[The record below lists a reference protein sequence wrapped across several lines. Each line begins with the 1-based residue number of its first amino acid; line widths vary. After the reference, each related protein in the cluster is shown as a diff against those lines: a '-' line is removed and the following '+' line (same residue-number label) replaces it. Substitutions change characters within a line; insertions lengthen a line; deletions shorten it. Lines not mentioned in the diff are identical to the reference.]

1 MSHGRVFAFRGG
13 SRLGP
18 FTVEEARI
26 LIQSGEI
33 RSDEKLILDGRLL
46 TAIDFFASIT
56 ALAGFDGLPF
66 EEEENMAL
74 GQIAGS
80 PTKPSIELS
89 SNFPPNNGVK
99 VQQADAPSEQKR
111 DPHYPPKLFP
121 RLSKQTISLRGSII
135 LGYLC
140 SGLALL
146 LFPPITGLV
155 AFFSGVYVLLRGRVA
170 HGVAIILASLAA
182 MLVGLALGRSFS
194 GPENKNTTM
203 DLPAIHAATIPAVVK
218 VSALN
223 SKGDV
228 IKSGTGFLIEDGMI
242 VTNYHVVEGATEV
255 RITMSD
261 GSDSDCRKIVALD
274 RMRDL
279 AIFVPKTPPAKALR
293 ISDGSGPSE
302 GERVAVI
309 GNPLG
314 LDGTLSDG
322 IVSANRTDGN
332 GVNIIQI
339 TAPISRG
346 SSGSPVVNSHGEVL
360 GIATMIFSGGQN
372 LNFAVSAHEITK
384 VLRAK
389 KTGNRD

>member
-1 MSHGRVFAFRGG
+1 MSHGMVFAFRGG

-33 RSDEKLILDGRLL
+33 RSDETLILDGRSL
-46 TAIDFFASIT
+46 TAIEFLASLT
-56 ALAGFDGLPF
+56 APDESGSLPF
-66 EEEENMAL
+66 KEEENEAP
-74 GQIAGS
+74 GQITGS
-80 PTKPSIELS
+80 QTNSPVVSS
-89 SNFPPNNGVK
+89 SNFPPNGVN
-99 VQQADAPSEQKR
+99 VRLPGAPSEQER
-111 DPHYPPKLFP
+111 DPHNPPKLFP

-170 HGVAIILASLAA
+170 HGVAIILTSLAA
-182 MLVGLALGRSFS
+182 TLVGLALGRSFS
-194 GPENKNTTM
+194 GPDNKSAAM

-242 VTNYHVVEGATEV
+242 VTNYHVVEGATDV

-279 AIFVPKTPPAKALR
+279 AIFVPETPPAKALR

-346 SSGSPVVNSHGEVL
+346 SSGSPVVNSRGEVL

>member
-1 MSHGRVFAFRGG
+1 MSHGTVFAFRGG

-33 RSDEKLILDGRLL
+33 KSGETLIIDGRSH
-46 TAIDFFASIT
+46 TAVEFLAS
-56 ALAGFDGLPF
+56 LA
-66 EEEENMAL
+66 AL
-74 GQIAGS
+74 GGS
-80 PTKPSIELS
+80 GGLLFSEPEKAAPVESTGSQPVPRVESS
-89 SNFPPNNGVK
+89 SNLPPSNFIK
-99 VQQADAPSEQKR
+99 DRQMDAASEQEIAPR
-111 DPHYPPKLFP
+111 NTPTLFP
-121 RLSKQTISLRGSII
+121 RLSRQTISQRGAII

-146 LFPPITGLV
+146 LFPPVTGLV

-182 MLVGLALGRSFS
+182 TLVGLALGRAFS
-194 GPENKNTTM
+194 VPDKNALM
-203 DLPAIHAATIPAVVK
+203 DLPAIHAATISAVVK

-228 IKSGTGFLIEDGMI
+228 IKTGTGFLIEDGMI
-242 VTNYHVVEGATEV
+242 VTNYHVVEGATDV
-255 RITMSD
+255 RITMCD
-261 GSDSDCRKIVALD
+261 GSDSECRKIVVLD

-279 AIFVPKTPPAKALR
+279 AIFVPETPPAKALR
-293 ISDGSGPSE
+293 IADGSGPSE

-314 LDGTLSDG
+314 FDGTLSDG

-346 SSGSPVVNSHGEVL
+346 SSGSPVVNSRGEVL

-372 LNFAVSAHEITK
+372 LNFAVSAREITK
-384 VLRAK
+384 VLKAK
-389 KTGNRD
+389 KTGPRD